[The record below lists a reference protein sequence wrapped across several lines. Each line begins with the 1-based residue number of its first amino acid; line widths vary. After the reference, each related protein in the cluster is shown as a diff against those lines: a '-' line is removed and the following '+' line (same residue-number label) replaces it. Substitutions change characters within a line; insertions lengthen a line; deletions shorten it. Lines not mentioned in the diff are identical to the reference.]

1 MARPKSISLRRRF
14 ATLLSHKRLW
24 DLARATGFV
33 LRRRTFHVPTFV
45 YACALL
51 PNSTKRSLADLYRAY
66 GGQVSTPLAYSSF
79 RERLKGS
86 TKFLQAVLD
95 HLTDQ
100 LPAGYRRLQGAL
112 RAFDAVFVA
121 DATVLALHPALAD
134 LHPGTRT
141 NSSPAALKLHA
152 LVDALD
158 GAVCDVQIVPE
169 RQVDHRTVSVGP
181 WVRGRLLLFDLGYYR
196 HGLFAQVERHGG
208 FFVSRLKGN
217 ANPTIL
223 QVYGERRGRQ
233 IQLEGVKIHDALK
246 WIRRRVLD
254 CDVQTTYTTNRSTR
268 RKIELRVVAVWHAE
282 ERCYR
287 VFVTNVDREA
297 LSADEVAVAY
307 RARWV
312 VELVFKNLRQKFGL
326 GSLPSRDPEVVEALM
341 LLSLIGYALSQT
353 VKAEVR
359 SALGESGYE
368 VKESRWES
376 VFASHRSLVVQ
387 AALRQGEAGRVASR
401 KAIAELLREARDPN
415 RRRPGLIEEVE
426 FGESYPLRKP
436 PNNKASGGLAAA

>member
-1 MARPKSISLRRRF
+1 M
-14 ATLLSHKRLW
+14 
-24 DLARATGFV
+24 
-33 LRRRTFHVPTFV
+33 
-45 YACALL
+45 
-51 PNSTKRSLADLYRAY
+51 
-66 GGQVSTPLAYSSF
+66 
-79 RERLKGS
+79 
-86 TKFLQAVLD
+86 
-95 HLTDQ
+95 
-100 LPAGYRRLQGAL
+100 
-112 RAFDAVFVA
+112 
-121 DATVLALHPALAD
+121 
-134 LHPGTRT
+134 
-141 NSSPAALKLHA
+141 
-152 LVDALD
+152 
-158 GAVCDVQIVPE
+158 
-169 RQVDHRTVSVGP
+169 
-181 WVRGRLLLFDLGYYR
+181 
-196 HGLFAQVERHGG
+196 
-208 FFVSRLKGN
+208 
-217 ANPTIL
+217 
-223 QVYGERRGRQ
+223 
-233 IQLEGVKIHDALK
+233 
-246 WIRRRVLD
+246 
-254 CDVQTTYTTNRSTR
+254 
-268 RKIELRVVAVWHAE
+268 WHAE

-326 GSLPSRDPEVVEALM
+326 GSLPSRDP
-341 LLSLIGYALSQT
+341 
-353 VKAEVR
+353 EVR